1 MTDYYACYDG
11 WRINWQNKQRI
22 IHKEEKEKKNEKYKK
37 ENLIHPKHGNLGG
50 HQHRRGR
57 LQYIRVMDYNTIS
70 KLREQLHVV
79 TWKTLSDELK
89 QQVIEENMWSY
100 TLLAFKGSQGWDFPG
115 GPVV

>member
-1 MTDYYACYDG
+1 
-11 WRINWQNKQRI
+11 
-22 IHKEEKEKKNEKYKK
+22 
-37 ENLIHPKHGNLGG
+37 
-50 HQHRRGR
+50 
-57 LQYIRVMDYNTIS
+57 MDYNTIS

>member
-1 MTDYYACYDG
+1 
-11 WRINWQNKQRI
+11 
-22 IHKEEKEKKNEKYKK
+22 
-37 ENLIHPKHGNLGG
+37 
-50 HQHRRGR
+50 
-57 LQYIRVMDYNTIS
+57 MDYNTIS

-100 TLLAFKGSQGWDFPG
+100 TLLAFKGSQGCDFPG